1 MPYNSESRI
10 RFHVVLI
17 LAIVTMVCLGAMIYF
32 YTFRVNIDQQKEAVK
47 GYSVEVRNI
56 NGLIQSVS
64 DTRTAANMYVI
75 TRDRRYLDDFEKY
88 MGEVRCRADSLLF
101 DNPEYGAQIAEFNEL
116 LEEKRSIVAE
126 LTALFGRSDTMAPL
140 DEVIRIYEPAD
151 TLRQIRVTTVTTDT
165 LTLPAP
171 KRRFFRRLADVF
183 SARAKSAE
191 TVVVNS
197 SVAVD
202 TTEIPASVMV
212 DISGA
217 AEQVRRNYERQMATI
232 ERNVISL
239 LSADQTISS
248 RIAAILL
255 DLQNDVMHSRMNE
268 IEQYENLV
276 RRNSTFS
283 IVGGTLALVA
293 IMAFIVLIVLN
304 VKRENTGEA
313 GGGESA
319 CAENHREQASA
330 AALRVSRHKDS
341 DELHSRV
348 SGHQR
353 CRRQVVGAGDSRD
366 AQFGQ
371 AYSRSARKSVGVFR
385 TGAGN
390 PAGCYG
396 TVQCP

>member
-1 MPYNSESRI
+1 
-10 RFHVVLI
+10 
-17 LAIVTMVCLGAMIYF
+17 
-32 YTFRVNIDQQKEAVK
+32 
-47 GYSVEVRNI
+47 
-56 NGLIQSVS
+56 
-64 DTRTAANMYVI
+64 
-75 TRDRRYLDDFEKY
+75 
-88 MGEVRCRADSLLF
+88 
-101 DNPEYGAQIAEFNEL
+101 
-116 LEEKRSIVAE
+116 
-126 LTALFGRSDTMAPL
+126 MAPL

-255 DLQNDVMHSRMNE
+255 DLQNDLMHSRMNE

-304 VKRENTGEA
+304 VNRSVRIRE
-313 GGGESA
+313 
-319 CAENHREQASA
+319 EQASA

>member
-1 MPYNSESRI
+1 M
-10 RFHVVLI
+10 
-17 LAIVTMVCLGAMIYF
+17 
-32 YTFRVNIDQQKEAVK
+32 NIDQQKEAVK

-88 MGEVRCRADSLLF
+88 MGRFGVGPIRCCSIIPNTERRLPNST
-101 DNPEYGAQIAEFNEL
+101 NCWRR
-116 LEEKRSIVAE
+116 KRSIVAE

-304 VKRENTGEA
+304 VNRSVRIREKLEEA
-313 GGGESA
+313 NLLAQKTIESR
-319 CAENHREQASA
+319 HRLLLS
-330 AALRVSRHKDS
+330 RVSRHKDS